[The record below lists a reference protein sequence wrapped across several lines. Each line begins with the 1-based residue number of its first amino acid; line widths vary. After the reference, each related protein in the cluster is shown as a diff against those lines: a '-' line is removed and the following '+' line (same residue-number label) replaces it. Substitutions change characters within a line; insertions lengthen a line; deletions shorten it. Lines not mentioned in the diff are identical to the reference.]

1 MFSYQNQRGS
11 TLLTEH
17 HKDSNS
23 VEWLAVNYSLVL
35 NNSTIVIANTTGQQN
50 AVNTIPIKFSIE
62 KGRVRLRIIT
72 LINPISNK
80 LISPYDIKQ
89 K

>member
-1 MFSYQNQRGS
+1 M
-11 TLLTEH
+11 LTEH
-17 HKDSNS
+17 YKYSES
-23 VEWLAVNYSLVL
+23 VEWLSVNYSLVL
-35 NNSTIVIANTTGQQN
+35 NNSTIVIASTTGQQN

-62 KGRVRLRIIT
+62 KGRVRFRII
-72 LINPISNK
+72 IVISPISNK